1 MLINM
6 LLPSVTIKNN
16 DKEGGAPV
24 AILKAQASGLPV
36 ISSYH
41 ADIPEVV
48 VDGKSAL
55 LAPERDVETLAKHL
69 WYLVK
74 HPDVWGTMG
83 RAGREREHVEQEYDV
98 MVQVGKL
105 EEIYGKLV

>member
-1 MLINM
+1 MIFKKNM
-6 LLPSVTIKNN
+6 LARMV
-16 DKEGGAPV
+16 
-24 AILKAQASGLPV
+24 ILEAQASGLPA

-55 LAPERDVETLAKHL
+55 FAPERDVKTLAKHL
-69 WYLVK
+69 EYLVE
-74 HPDVWGTMG
+74 HPDVWGAMG
-83 RAGREREHVEQEYDV
+83 RAGREHVEQEYDV

-105 EEIYGKLV
+105 EKIYDELV